1 MANPGTAPQLRIGI
15 DLGGTKIEG
24 LLLDNSGV
32 EIRRKRIPSPTNNYD
47 STIRAVT
54 ELAGYLLTEI
64 PSTEASGATVGVGM
78 PGSLSPHTGLV
89 QNANST
95 WLNGKPFDRDLA
107 AALGRP
113 LRVANDAN
121 CFALSEAIDGAG
133 KGASCVFGVILGTGV
148 GGGIVH
154 RQNILVGPHAI
165 AGEWGH
171 NPLPWLTEDE
181 FPGPLCWCDRQ
192 GCLES
197 WLSGPAMAA
206 DHHRVT
212 GETMAADEIARRA
225 SAGDAASAATLQR
238 HASRLARGLAHVAN
252 IIDPDVIILGGGL
265 SQMPHLYQILPGL
278 IAPHLFTDATSIDVR
293 PPRWGDAGGARGAA
307 WLWQ

>member
-1 MANPGTAPQLRIGI
+1 MAQSGTAPPPRIGI

-24 LLLDNSGV
+24 LLLDTTGA
-32 EIRRKRIPSPTNNYD
+32 EIRRKRIPSPTNNYV

-54 ELAGYLLTEI
+54 DLVAYLLAEI
-64 PSTEASGATVGVGM
+64 PQIEASRATVGVGM
-78 PGSLSPHTGLV
+78 PGSLSPRTGLV

-121 CFALSEAIDGAG
+121 CFALSEAMDGSG
-133 KGASCVFGVILGTGV
+133 KDATCVFGVILGTGV
-148 GGGIVH
+148 GGAIVY

-171 NPLPWLTEDE
+171 NPLPWLTADE
-181 FPGPLCWCDRQ
+181 FPGPPCWCGRN

-206 DHHRVT
+206 DHRRIT
-212 GETMAADEIARRA
+212 AR
-225 SAGDAASAATLQR
+225 Q
-238 HASRLARGLAHVAN
+238 
-252 IIDPDVIILGGGL
+252 
-265 SQMPHLYQILPGL
+265 
-278 IAPHLFTDATSIDVR
+278 
-293 PPRWGDAGGARGAA
+293 
-307 WLWQ
+307 